1 MVDSMHITRAIAMSL
16 VRKINIRNYNYVW
29 RKHNQVIANM
39 ADNNEVLD
47 KKAYYVSTMERIIET
62 EKYSK
67 LAVQQELF

>member
-1 MVDSMHITRAIAMSL
+1 MVDSMHITRATAMSIA
-16 VRKINIRNYNYVW
+16 RKINIRNYNYVW

-39 ADNNEVLD
+39 AGNDEVLD